1 MKGEYASDFGKWE
14 EGPEGAGFPL
24 GEDMSPTIAISYP
37 RSVRRRN
44 IKSVPVIMEIPLLEI
59 LRPIFSYVECVHYLH
74 SWAEYIARPCPS
86 ISPEN

>member
-24 GEDMSPTIAISYP
+24 GEDMSPTIAISYL

-44 IKSVPVIMEIPLLEI
+44 KIGACYYGDSTLRNLTSHLL
-59 LRPIFSYVECVHYLH
+59 VCECVHYLH
-74 SWAEYIARPCPS
+74 SWAEQIARPCPS